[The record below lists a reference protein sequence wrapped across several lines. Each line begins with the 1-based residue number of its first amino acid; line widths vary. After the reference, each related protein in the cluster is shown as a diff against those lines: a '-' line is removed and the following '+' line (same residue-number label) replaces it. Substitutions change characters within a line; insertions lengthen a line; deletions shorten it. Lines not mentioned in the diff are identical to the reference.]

1 MNNMS
6 EETHNLIWYSL
17 EAFLLF
23 IPLILILFFFFKVSV
38 RFRSRLIFPYDWSLK
53 NSIQKNL
60 TPFRLQGVL
69 RFLALSALIFALAR
83 PQKRK
88 EKEKRIVESIDMIVA
103 FDLSKSM
110 DALDF
115 SPNRRSVAIDRLIE
129 FINQRED
136 DRIGLVLFSGEAYLS
151 APLTLD
157 HKLLLANLKASSN
170 SGLEDGTAIG
180 QALAVGVNHLKASKA
195 KSKIIILVT
204 DGDNNMGAVDPVT
217 ASQIAAGFGIK
228 IYSIGIGKKG
238 RVPFPV
244 TVEDGF
250 GNKKQVLQYLTD
262 AANDELLEKISNY
275 TGGKSYSAVD
285 ENLMGK
291 ILSEINQ
298 LEKSKVEIL
307 KQVKIVEFADLFLW
321 LGLFLL
327 IAEGFALQSFWRK
340 YP

>member
-1 MNNMS
+1 MNYTSQN
-6 EETHNLIWYSL
+6 TQNLIWFSP

-23 IPLILILFFFFKVSV
+23 IPLVLGLIFFFKISV
-38 RFRSRLIFPYDWSLK
+38 RFRSRLLFPFDWSLGATF
-53 NSIQKNL
+53 QKIL
-60 TPFRLQGVL
+60 TPFRLQGGL
-69 RFLALSALIFALAR
+69 RFAALACLILALAR
-83 PQKRK
+83 PQKRLG
-88 EKEKRIVESIDMIVA
+88 KEKRIVESIDMIIA

-115 SPNRRSVAIDRLIE
+115 SPNRRTVAIERLVE
-129 FINQRED
+129 FTNHRED

-151 APLTLD
+151 VPLTLD
-157 HKLLLANLKASSN
+157 HKLLLTNLKSSSN
-170 SGLEDGTAIG
+170 TGLEDGTAIG
-180 QALAVGVNHLKASKA
+180 QALGVAVNHLKASTA
-195 KSKIIILVT
+195 KSKIILLVT
-204 DGDNNMGAVDPVT
+204 DGDNNMGSIDPVS

-262 AANDELLEKISNY
+262 AANDELLEKISNF
-275 TGGKSYSAVD
+275 TGGKAYSAVD
-285 ENLMGK
+285 QSLMGK
-291 ILSEINQ
+291 ILSEIDQ

-307 KQVKIVEFADLFLW
+307 NQTKTVEASDFLLW
-321 LGLFLL
+321 LGIFLL
-327 IAEGFALQSFWRK
+327 FAEGFALQSVWRK

>member
-1 MNNMS
+1 MNTSNQGS
-6 EETHNLIWYSL
+6 PDLIWYSL

-23 IPLILILFFFFKVSV
+23 IPLFLGLFFFFKVSV
-38 RFRSRLIFPYDWSLK
+38 RFRSRLIFPFDWS
-53 NSIQKNL
+53 SGISFQKIL
-60 TPFRLQGVL
+60 TPFRLQGGL
-69 RFLALSALIFALAR
+69 RFLALASLIFALAR
-83 PQKRK
+83 PQKRQ
-88 EKEKRIVESIDMIVA
+88 EKEKKIVESIDMIIA

-115 SPNRRSVAIDRLIE
+115 SPNRRMVAIDRLVE
-129 FINQRED
+129 FINQRQD

-151 APLTLD
+151 VPLTLD
-157 HKLLLANLKASSN
+157 HKLLLNNLKTSSN

-180 QALAVGVNHLKASKA
+180 QALAVAVNHLKNSTA
-195 KSKIIILVT
+195 KSKMILLVT
-204 DGDNNMGAVDPVT
+204 DGDNNMGSVDPVS

-244 TVEDGF
+244 NVEDAF

-275 TGGKSYSAVD
+275 TGGKAYSAVD
-285 ENLMGK
+285 QNLMGK
-291 ILSEINQ
+291 ILSEIDQ

-307 KQVKIVEFADLFLW
+307 KQIRIVEVANFFLW
-321 LGLFLL
+321 LGIFLL
-327 IAEGFALQSFWRK
+327 IAEGFALQSVWRK